1 MARLYAACE
10 KLEVIRLVEEAA
22 LPVRWTLEK
31 IGIARATFYRW
42 YQPPQTFER

>member
-1 MARLYAACE
+1 MARPYAACE

-31 IGIARATFYRW
+31 IGIYRW